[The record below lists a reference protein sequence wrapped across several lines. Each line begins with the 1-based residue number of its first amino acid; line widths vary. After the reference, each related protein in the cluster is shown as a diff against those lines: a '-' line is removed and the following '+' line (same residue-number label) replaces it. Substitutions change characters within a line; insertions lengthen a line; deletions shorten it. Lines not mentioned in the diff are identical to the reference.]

1 MGREGSILCLQCLLF
16 QETLHL
22 PYIIHNILY
31 IIYPVCLL
39 KFNIH
44 NWLCTLNS
52 NLIHICSVTMVRDC
66 AIMGAIPYMGF
77 SAFAIET
84 TQDKVL
90 ACASTKFT
98 LATVV
103 VGGVWKSQ
111 HFTNNIGVCNVPRTR
126 CVITT
131 ISVAERSTL
140 VEDLSPIGARLQ
152 RYKVGT
158 LKVARHCITIDFPPR
173 VWAFDKTH
181 LGAFVPGPE
190 KASGDRGREVS
201 TFLGVG
207 CGVPFS
213 WDVMS
218 GVVDRIFYNAS

>member
-1 MGREGSILCLQCLLF
+1 M
-16 QETLHL
+16 
-22 PYIIHNILY
+22 
-31 IIYPVCLL
+31 CLL

-77 SAFAIET
+77 SAFAIES

-111 HFTNNIGVCNVPRTR
+111 HFTNNIGVGNVPRTR
-126 CVITT
+126 CVIST
-131 ISVAERSTL
+131 ISVAERAIH

-152 RYKVGT
+152 IDIAGWAGLLVALVGV
-158 LKVARHCITIDFPPR
+158 LEKNRPEVKSASLPLILGISKLFPVRIRLVQQVDIGDSSKP
-173 VWAFDKTH
+173 
-181 LGAFVPGPE
+181 PPPSI
-190 KASGDRGREVS
+190 ASI
-201 TFLGVG
+201 L
-207 CGVPFS
+207 
-213 WDVMS
+213 W
-218 GVVDRIFYNAS
+218 